1 MDVAMRINPQDKMIN
16 KEHPM
21 ENGWFVKHLKICYQ
35 SVAWNKRAVSD
46 GVGYSWID
54 TLKEVVAKEVSDEQL
69 ANAKYKFRYK
79 HLHKERI
86 LLSFY
91 FLLSISQ

>member
-1 MDVAMRINPQDKMIN
+1 
-16 KEHPM
+16 
-21 ENGWFVKHLKICYQ
+21 LKICYHRA
-35 SVAWNKRAVSD
+35 AWDKQFSD

-79 HLHKERI
+79 HLHPKKNI
-86 LLSFY
+86 TIVL